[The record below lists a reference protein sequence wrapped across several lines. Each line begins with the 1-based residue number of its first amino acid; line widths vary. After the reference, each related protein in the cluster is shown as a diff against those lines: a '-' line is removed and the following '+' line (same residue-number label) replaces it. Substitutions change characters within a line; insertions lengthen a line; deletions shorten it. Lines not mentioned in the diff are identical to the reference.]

1 MKSKIISI
9 FVLLFISINLIFSQ
23 AKKPSIMIVP
33 MDNWMQENGFMKK
46 INSMGEEIS
55 YPDYRKAT
63 LENSDLINVISKV
76 GELMSER
83 GFPTKDL
90 EASLKSI
97 EAQQAEDAMLS
108 SNSGADISES
118 PIDRL
123 KKVAKAD
130 IWMQVNWKVITK
142 GPKKKVDFTIR
153 GIDAYTNNQIATSSG
168 TGEFAMDVEPVELLR
183 EAILANLDL
192 FNGQLLSH
200 FDDMFENGRVIS
212 FRIKV
217 WDDWDYDLETEEF
230 GNEELGILIEDWMG
244 DNTVNNKFSTV
255 DATESMMFFDQVRI
269 PLFNEKGRA
278 IDARRWGNG
287 LRKYL
292 RTEFEIESK
301 LMSQGLGQV
310 QLILGSK

>member
-46 INSMGEEIS
+46 INSMGEDIS

-108 SNSGADISES
+108 SKSGADISES

-130 IWMQVNWKVITK
+130 IWMQINWKVITK

>member
-168 TGEFAMDVEPVELLR
+168 TGEFAMGVEPVELLR

>member
-33 MDNWMQENGFMKK
+33 MDNWMQENGFMTK

-108 SNSGADISES
+108 SKSGAETSES

-130 IWMQVNWKVITK
+130 IWMQVNWKIITK

-153 GIDAYTNNQIATSSG
+153 GIDAYTNNQVATSSG
-168 TGEFAMDVEPVELLR
+168 TGEFAMGVEPVELLR

-292 RTEFEIESK
+292 KTEFEIESK

>member
-23 AKKPSIMIVP
+23 AKKPSIMVVP

-108 SNSGADISES
+108 SKSGADISES

-130 IWMQVNWKVITK
+130 IWMQVNWKVFRLVTIQ
-142 GPKKKVDFTIR
+142 DHLIR
-153 GIDAYTNNQIATSSG
+153 GQ
-168 TGEFAMDVEPVELLR
+168 
-183 EAILANLDL
+183 
-192 FNGQLLSH
+192 
-200 FDDMFENGRVIS
+200 
-212 FRIKV
+212 
-217 WDDWDYDLETEEF
+217 
-230 GNEELGILIEDWMG
+230 
-244 DNTVNNKFSTV
+244 
-255 DATESMMFFDQVRI
+255 
-269 PLFNEKGRA
+269 
-278 IDARRWGNG
+278 
-287 LRKYL
+287 
-292 RTEFEIESK
+292 
-301 LMSQGLGQV
+301 QV
-310 QLILGSK
+310 QSSTKSPM

>member
-1 MKSKIISI
+1 
-9 FVLLFISINLIFSQ
+9 
-23 AKKPSIMIVP
+23 MIVP

-46 INSMGEEIS
+46 INSMGEDIS

-108 SNSGADISES
+108 SKSGAETSES

-153 GIDAYTNNQIATSSG
+153 GIDAYTNNQVATSSG
-168 TGEFAMDVEPVELLR
+168 TGEFAMGVEPVELLR

-292 RTEFEIESK
+292 KTEFEIESK

>member
-108 SNSGADISES
+108 SKSGADISES

-168 TGEFAMDVEPVELLR
+168 TGEFAMGVEPVELLR

-292 RTEFEIESK
+292 KTEFEIESK

>member
-33 MDNWMQENGFMKK
+33 MDNWMQENGFMTK
-46 INSMGEEIS
+46 INSMGEDIS

-108 SNSGADISES
+108 SKSGADISES

-168 TGEFAMDVEPVELLR
+168 TGEFAMGVEPVELLR

>member
-1 MKSKIISI
+1 
-9 FVLLFISINLIFSQ
+9 
-23 AKKPSIMIVP
+23 MIVP
-33 MDNWMQENGFMKK
+33 MDNWMQENGFMTK

-108 SNSGADISES
+108 SKSGADISES

-130 IWMQVNWKVITK
+130 IWMQINWKVITK

-310 QLILGSK
+310 QLIPGSK

>member
-33 MDNWMQENGFMKK
+33 MDNWMQENGFMTK

-168 TGEFAMDVEPVELLR
+168 TGEFAMGVEPVELLR

>member
-33 MDNWMQENGFMKK
+33 MDNWMQENGFMTK

-108 SNSGADISES
+108 SKSGAETSES

-153 GIDAYTNNQIATSSG
+153 GIDAYTNNQVATSSG
-168 TGEFAMDVEPVELLR
+168 NGEFAMGVEPVELLR

-292 RTEFEIESK
+292 KTEFEIESK

>member
-108 SNSGADISES
+108 SKSGADISES

-130 IWMQVNWKVITK
+130 IWMQVNWKVINK

-168 TGEFAMDVEPVELLR
+168 TGEFAMGVEPVELLR

>member
-33 MDNWMQENGFMKK
+33 MDNWMQENGFMTK

-108 SNSGADISES
+108 SKSGAETSES

-153 GIDAYTNNQIATSSG
+153 GIDAYTNNQVATSSG
-168 TGEFAMDVEPVELLR
+168 TGEFAMGVEPVELLR

-244 DNTVNNKFSTV
+244 ENTVNNKFSTV

-292 RTEFEIESK
+292 KTEFEIESK

>member
-33 MDNWMQENGFMKK
+33 MDNWMQENGFMTK
-46 INSMGEEIS
+46 INSMGEDIS

-97 EAQQAEDAMLS
+97 EAQQAEDAMIS
-108 SNSGADISES
+108 SKSGAEISES

-168 TGEFAMDVEPVELLR
+168 TGEFAMGVEPVELLR

>member
-1 MKSKIISI
+1 MKSKINSI

-33 MDNWMQENGFMKK
+33 MDNWMQENGFMTK
-46 INSMGEEIS
+46 INSMGEDIS

-108 SNSGADISES
+108 SKSGADISES

-168 TGEFAMDVEPVELLR
+168 TGEFAMGVEPVELLR

-278 IDARRWGNG
+278 IDSRRWGNG

>member
-33 MDNWMQENGFMKK
+33 MDNWMQENGFMTK

-108 SNSGADISES
+108 SKSGAETSES

-153 GIDAYTNNQIATSSG
+153 GIDAYTNNQVATSSG
-168 TGEFAMDVEPVELLR
+168 TGEFAMGVEPVELLR

-217 WDDWDYDLETEEF
+217 WDDWDYDLETEEL

-292 RTEFEIESK
+292 KTEFEIESK

>member
-9 FVLLFISINLIFSQ
+9 FVLLFISINLMFSQ

-46 INSMGEEIS
+46 INSMGEDIS

-63 LENSDLINVISKV
+63 LENSDLINVISKI

-108 SNSGADISES
+108 SKNGAETSES

-142 GPKKKVDFTIR
+142 GPKKEVDFTIR

-168 TGEFAMDVEPVELLR
+168 TGEFAMGVEPVELLR

-244 DNTVNNKFSTV
+244 DNTVNNKFNTV

>member
-46 INSMGEEIS
+46 INSMGEDIS

-108 SNSGADISES
+108 SKSGADISES
-118 PIDRL
+118 PIDIL

-168 TGEFAMDVEPVELLR
+168 TGEFAMGVEPVELLR

>member
-33 MDNWMQENGFMKK
+33 MDNWMQENGFITK

-108 SNSGADISES
+108 SKSGAETSES

-153 GIDAYTNNQIATSSG
+153 GIDAYTNNQVATSSG
-168 TGEFAMDVEPVELLR
+168 TGEFAMGVEPVELLR

-292 RTEFEIESK
+292 KTEFEIESK

>member
-9 FVLLFISINLIFSQ
+9 FVLLFISINLMFSQ

-46 INSMGEEIS
+46 INSMGEDIS

-63 LENSDLINVISKV
+63 LENSDLINVISKI

-108 SNSGADISES
+108 SKSGADISES

-168 TGEFAMDVEPVELLR
+168 TGEFAMGVEPVELLR

-244 DNTVNNKFSTV
+244 DNTVNNKFNTV

>member
-9 FVLLFISINLIFSQ
+9 FVLLFISTNLIFSQ

-33 MDNWMQENGFMKK
+33 MDNWMQENGFMTK
-46 INSMGEEIS
+46 INSMGEDIS

-108 SNSGADISES
+108 SKSGADISES

-142 GPKKKVDFTIR
+142 GPKNKVDFTIR

-168 TGEFAMDVEPVELLR
+168 TGEFAMGVEPVELLR

-292 RTEFEIESK
+292 RTEFEIEAK

>member
-1 MKSKIISI
+1 MKSKIILI

-108 SNSGADISES
+108 SKSGADISES

-130 IWMQVNWKVITK
+130 IWMQINWKVITK

-168 TGEFAMDVEPVELLR
+168 TGEFAMGVEPVELLR

>member
-33 MDNWMQENGFMKK
+33 MDNWMQENDFMKK

-108 SNSGADISES
+108 SKSGADISES

-168 TGEFAMDVEPVELLR
+168 TGEFAMGVEPVELLR

>member
-33 MDNWMQENGFMKK
+33 MDNWMQENGFMTK
-46 INSMGEEIS
+46 INSMGEDIS

-108 SNSGADISES
+108 SKSGADISES

-168 TGEFAMDVEPVELLR
+168 TGEFAMGVEPVELLR

-292 RTEFEIESK
+292 KTEFEIESK

>member
-9 FVLLFISINLIFSQ
+9 FVLLFISINLMFSQ

-46 INSMGEEIS
+46 INSMGEDIS

-108 SNSGADISES
+108 SKSGADISES

-168 TGEFAMDVEPVELLR
+168 TGEFAMGVEPVELLR

-244 DNTVNNKFSTV
+244 DNTVNNKFNTV

>member
-1 MKSKIISI
+1 M
-9 FVLLFISINLIFSQ
+9 FSQ

-46 INSMGEEIS
+46 INSMGEDIS

-63 LENSDLINVISKV
+63 LENSDLINVISKI

-108 SNSGADISES
+108 SKSGADISES

-168 TGEFAMDVEPVELLR
+168 TGEFAMGVEPVELLR

-244 DNTVNNKFSTV
+244 DNTVNNKFNTV

>member
-1 MKSKIISI
+1 
-9 FVLLFISINLIFSQ
+9 
-23 AKKPSIMIVP
+23 
-33 MDNWMQENGFMKK
+33 
-46 INSMGEEIS
+46 
-55 YPDYRKAT
+55 
-63 LENSDLINVISKV
+63 
-76 GELMSER
+76 MSER

-108 SNSGADISES
+108 SKSGADISES

-130 IWMQVNWKVITK
+130 IWMQINWKVITK

-168 TGEFAMDVEPVELLR
+168 TGEFAMGVEPVELLR

>member
-1 MKSKIISI
+1 MKSKIISV
-9 FVLLFISINLIFSQ
+9 FVLLIISINLIFSQ

-46 INSMGEEIS
+46 INSMGEDIS

-108 SNSGADISES
+108 SKSGAETSES

-168 TGEFAMDVEPVELLR
+168 TGEFAMGVEPVELLR
-183 EAILANLDL
+183 EAILGNLDL

-230 GNEELGILIEDWMG
+230 GDEELGILIEDWMG

>member
-1 MKSKIISI
+1 
-9 FVLLFISINLIFSQ
+9 
-23 AKKPSIMIVP
+23 MIVP
-33 MDNWMQENGFMKK
+33 MDNWMQENGFMTK

-108 SNSGADISES
+108 SKSGAETSES

-130 IWMQVNWKVITK
+130 IWMQVNWKIITK

-153 GIDAYTNNQIATSSG
+153 GIDAYTNNQVATSSG
-168 TGEFAMDVEPVELLR
+168 TGEFAMGVEPVELLR

-292 RTEFEIESK
+292 KTEFEIESK

>member
-1 MKSKIISI
+1 MKSKIISV
-9 FVLLFISINLIFSQ
+9 FVLLIISINLIFSQ

-46 INSMGEEIS
+46 INSMGEDIS

-108 SNSGADISES
+108 SKSGAETSES

-153 GIDAYTNNQIATSSG
+153 GVDAYTNNQIATSSG
-168 TGEFAMDVEPVELLR
+168 TGEFAMGVEPVELLR
-183 EAILANLDL
+183 EAILGNLDL

-230 GNEELGILIEDWMG
+230 GDEELGILIEDWMG

>member
-1 MKSKIISI
+1 
-9 FVLLFISINLIFSQ
+9 
-23 AKKPSIMIVP
+23 MIVP
-33 MDNWMQENGFMKK
+33 MDNWMQENGFMTK

-108 SNSGADISES
+108 SKTGAETSES

-153 GIDAYTNNQIATSSG
+153 GIDAYTNNQVATSSG
-168 TGEFAMDVEPVELLR
+168 TGEFAMGVEPVELLR

-200 FDDMFENGRVIS
+200 FNDMFENGRVIS

-292 RTEFEIESK
+292 KTEFEIESK

>member
-33 MDNWMQENGFMKK
+33 MDNWMQENGFMTK
-46 INSMGEEIS
+46 INSMGEDIS

-108 SNSGADISES
+108 SKSGADISES

-168 TGEFAMDVEPVELLR
+168 TGEFAMGVEPVELLR

-269 PLFNEKGRA
+269 PLFSEKGRA

-310 QLILGSK
+310 QLVLGSK

>member
-23 AKKPSIMIVP
+23 AKKPSIMVVP

-108 SNSGADISES
+108 SKSGADISES

-168 TGEFAMDVEPVELLR
+168 TGEFAMGVEPVELLR

>member
-1 MKSKIISI
+1 MKSKIILI

-33 MDNWMQENGFMKK
+33 MDNWMQENGFMTK

-108 SNSGADISES
+108 SKSGADISES

-130 IWMQVNWKVITK
+130 IWMQINWKVITK

-168 TGEFAMDVEPVELLR
+168 TGEFAMGVEPVELLR

>member
-1 MKSKIISI
+1 MKIKIISI

-33 MDNWMQENGFMKK
+33 MDNWMQENGFMTK

-108 SNSGADISES
+108 SKSGADISES

-168 TGEFAMDVEPVELLR
+168 TGEFAMGIEPVELLR

>member
-1 MKSKIISI
+1 
-9 FVLLFISINLIFSQ
+9 
-23 AKKPSIMIVP
+23 MIVP
-33 MDNWMQENGFMKK
+33 MDNWMQENGFMTK

-108 SNSGADISES
+108 SKSGADISES

-130 IWMQVNWKVITK
+130 IWMQINWKVITK

-168 TGEFAMDVEPVELLR
+168 TGEFAMGVEPVELLR

>member
-108 SNSGADISES
+108 SKSGADISES